1 MNSYLREV
9 AYRFSQEVSEYD
21 RYKTRKN
28 RKQLRDAYIE
38 YSIQEFCAYME
49 NFMKSDS
56 GDQLLDA
63 MQRRYEKP
71 PSYLGVRYGAS
82 GERAIKW

>member
-1 MNSYLREV
+1 
-9 AYRFSQEVSEYD
+9 
-21 RYKTRKN
+21 
-28 RKQLRDAYIE
+28 
-38 YSIQEFCAYME
+38 ME